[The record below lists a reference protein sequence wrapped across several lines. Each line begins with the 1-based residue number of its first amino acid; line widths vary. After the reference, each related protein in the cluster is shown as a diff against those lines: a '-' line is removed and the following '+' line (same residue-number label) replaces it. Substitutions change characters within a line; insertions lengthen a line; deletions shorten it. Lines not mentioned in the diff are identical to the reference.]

1 MVASTSHGFCNS
13 HYQHDDPFISR
24 KRRKTLNSQVINTCI
39 GDIAHTYFSNRC
51 SGDEI
56 HCTSSICDP
65 SEGLGSHVAMEGS
78 STQQD
83 SSGGGTPKS
92 CSGGETQRHDRSLP
106 GYAQPVYVS
115 GWMYVNQN
123 GEMCGPYIQ
132 EQLYEG
138 LSTGFLPEELPVFA
152 VVNEALLNSVPLKYF
167 RQFPDHVATGF
178 SYLNAKVQVAAP
190 SNQFTNGSTSNGVVN
205 TQSIPPHS
213 HVGDTNHESEPQSSK
228 NEATNPDSSDMP
240 VSYEESCWV
249 FEDEEGRKHG
259 PHSLA
264 EIYLWHQHGYLPE
277 TLMIR
282 HKDGRFEPFTLLSIL
297 STWRTNSS
305 NVVSPENLKN
315 DDTSFIADV
324 SEEVSTQLHSGIMKA
339 ARRVLLDEIISSIV
353 PDFMAMKKAQRLLE
367 AEARK
372 QAVSS
377 CPTDS
382 KAMVVPERK
391 SSVDSGLEDVNSC
404 CPTDSK
410 AMVVPEKKSSVDAG
424 LEDVVPSPDAC
435 GTPVMSQRNTRSIQ
449 SSERIAE
456 SVAIKKSQR
465 RLRYEA
471 RKQAA
476 KACSSAG
483 ERAEVGEESNNIAA
497 SGDAAAVLTPDS
509 QEVAM
514 QSPKNMRSIGN
525 IGNFTGAVSVARKAC
540 FESCM
545 EVMWNA
551 VFYDPVSDY
560 SCSWRKRKRWSQD
573 QTDAESPV
581 CVNDEGPPGLRP
593 PLENPDTWSQ
603 SLSISEVDSSQKIK
617 DIQVMVEGALH
628 LSAQVSLTEYCKDF
642 LEECAELKASVEV
655 KDPSGVTFSRSP
667 TDVVDLEKH
676 AGESSVFAEAVPS
689 GSLLTAATSSLT
701 SPRGQSE
708 NFLSTRFES
717 AFEKLGLPVV
727 DVVDDQ
733 DFDEPPPP
741 GLDESYVYADP
752 SQSIKY
758 RPSKSD
764 ESVSK
769 MGEFVSLAMFRQKLH
784 KDVLGKWRST
794 VFSSSLHQCFTTW
807 RASQNPSAIAI
818 DDEGTSNS
826 GKGRNT
832 NSAALPGNHGEQ
844 RSRSAPSRKKKSAR
858 KKLGSL
864 SACLAS
870 KDIQLLHDD
879 VKSGNQE
886 SGILSESLEPRAVE
900 NLPKVNISKLA
911 SSVKNSKK
919 TRKIVENNGTNEP
932 TRKPSTCNPRK
943 MICAVQ
949 SSDKV
954 IEDDANDTAEATS
967 ALAKDQI
974 GTKMVVD
981 TSGHDPKS
989 QKEHNGC
996 SSDKLP
1002 SSNQALHQKR
1012 KKSFSDHPSS
1022 RPAKVSKTPNILSLA
1037 LPSQEEKMLDRT
1049 SDPSSS
1055 YSAEFWNA
1063 ANVII
1068 GLASPPVGNTRNG
1081 INDQSSRPG
1090 TFSKVPNGIDDE
1102 HSSRRAKVSK
1112 IYNETAAKKEN
1123 SRDTAVRKVK
1133 SSKIRKL
1140 KTCPKSDGCARASIS
1155 GWEWHNWSIK
1165 ASSTEKARVRGSH
1178 CGQVQN
1184 FGSEFYTYQS
1194 ANAKGLSARTNRI
1207 KLRNLLAAAEGADL
1221 LKITQLKSR
1230 KKRLRFQRSKIHD
1243 WGLVALE
1250 PIEAEDFVI
1259 EYVGEL
1265 IRPQISDIRERHY
1278 EKMGIGSSYLFR
1290 LDDGYVVDA
1299 TKRGGIARFINHSC
1313 EPNCYTKIIAVD
1325 GQKKIFIYAKRHI
1338 SPGEELTYN
1347 YKFPLEDKKIPC
1359 NCGSNRCRGS
1369 MN

>member
-1 MVASTSHGFCNS
+1 MVGSTSHNIFNS

-24 KRRKTLNSQVINTCI
+24 KRRKTVNSQVINTCI
-39 GDIAHTYFSNRC
+39 GDIAHASLSNRC
-51 SGDEI
+51 CGDET
-56 HCTSSICDP
+56 HCPSSICDP

-78 STQQD
+78 TQQD
-83 SSGGGTPKS
+83 SSGG
-92 CSGGETQRHDRSLP
+92 ETECHDQSLP
-106 GYAQPVYVS
+106 GYVQPIYVS
-115 GWMYVNQN
+115 GWMYVNQS
-123 GEMCGPYIQ
+123 GQMCGPYIQ

-138 LSTGFLPEELPVFA
+138 LSTGFLPEELPVYA
-152 VVNEALLNSVPLKYF
+152 VVNGALLNSVPLKYF
-167 RQFPDHVATGF
+167 GQFPDHVATGF
-178 SYLNAKVQVAAP
+178 SNLNANIKEAAP
-190 SNQFTNGSTSNGVVN
+190 SNQFTNGSTSNGVLTSYEQVN
-205 TQSIPPHS
+205 SSNARPIPHS
-213 HVGDTNHESEPQSSK
+213 HVGSTNHESEPQSSN

-240 VSYEESCWV
+240 VSNEESCWV
-249 FEDEEGRKHG
+249 FEDEKGSKHG

-264 EIYLWHQHGYLPE
+264 EIYSWHHYGYLPE
-277 TLMIR
+277 TLMIG
-282 HKDGRFEPFTLLSIL
+282 HKNGRFEPFTLLSIL

-305 NVVSPENLKN
+305 DIVSPENLKN

-324 SEEVSTQLHSGIMKA
+324 TEEVSTQLHSGIMKA

-367 AEARK
+367 AEGRK
-372 QAVSS
+372 QA
-377 CPTDS
+377 
-382 KAMVVPERK
+382 
-391 SSVDSGLEDVNSC
+391 VNSC

-410 AMVVPEKKSSVDAG
+410 AMIVPERKISVDSG
-424 LEDVVPSPDAC
+424 VVDVVPSPDAC
-435 GTPVMSQRNTRSIQ
+435 GTPVMSQRNARYIR

-465 RLRYEA
+465 HLRYEA

-476 KACSSAG
+476 KACFSAD
-483 ERAEVGEESNNIAA
+483 ERPEVGEESNNTVA
-497 SGDAAAVLTPDS
+497 SGDAVAVLTPDS
-509 QEVAM
+509 HEVPM
-514 QSPKNMRSIGN
+514 QSPKKMKSIGSIGN
-525 IGNFTGAVSVARKAC
+525 FSGAVSVARRAC

-573 QTDAESPV
+573 QSDAESPV

-593 PLENPDTWSQ
+593 PWKNPDTCTQ

-642 LEECAELKASVEV
+642 VEEECAKLKASVEG
-655 KDPSGVTFSRSP
+655 KDSSVVTFSTCP
-667 TDVVDLEKH
+667 TDVDLEKH
-676 AGESSVFAEAVPS
+676 ACESSVCAEAFPS

-701 SPRGQSE
+701 SPQGQPE
-708 NFLSTRFES
+708 RFLSTRFES

-741 GLDESYVYADP
+741 GLDESYVYAEP
-752 SQSIKY
+752 SQNIKY

-794 VFSSSLHQCFTTW
+794 VFSSSLHQCFLTW
-807 RASQNPSAIAI
+807 RASQHKS
-818 DDEGTSNS
+818 DKGTSNS
-826 GKGRNT
+826 VKGRNT

-844 RSRSAPSRKKKSAR
+844 RSRSTPSRKKKSTQ

-864 SACLAS
+864 SVCLAS
-870 KDIQLLHDD
+870 KDIELLHDD
-879 VKSGNQE
+879 VKSGNQD
-886 SGILSESLEPRAVE
+886 SGILSESLEPRAVD
-900 NLPKVNISKLA
+900 LPKFNISKLA
-911 SSVKNSKK
+911 SSMKNNKK
-919 TRKIVENNGTNEP
+919 TRKIVENNGANEP
-932 TRKPSTCNPRK
+932 SRKPSNCNTRK
-943 MICAVQ
+943 MTLAVQ
-949 SSDKV
+949 SSDEV
-954 IEDDANDTAEATS
+954 TEDDANDTEEATS
-967 ALAKDQI
+967 ASAKDQI
-974 GTKMVVD
+974 GTKKVVD

-989 QKEHNGC
+989 RKEHNGC

-1002 SSNQALHQKR
+1002 SSSQALHQKR
-1012 KKSFSDHPSS
+1012 KKSVIDHPSS
-1022 RPAKVSKTPNILSLA
+1022 RPAKVSKTTNSLSLA
-1037 LPSQEEKMLDRT
+1037 RSSQEEKTLDRT
-1049 SDPSSS
+1049 SDRPSSCS
-1055 YSAEFWNA
+1055 VEVWKTS
-1063 ANVII
+1063 NVII
-1068 GLASPPVGNTRNG
+1068 GLASPPLTNTPNG
-1081 INDQSSRPG
+1081 TNDQSCHPG
-1090 TFSKVPNGIDDE
+1090 KFSKVPNGIDDE
-1102 HSSRRAKVSK
+1102 PSSRRAKVSK
-1112 IYNETAAKKEN
+1112 LSNETAAKKEN
-1123 SRDTAVRKVK
+1123 SRDTAVRKDK
-1133 SSKIRKL
+1133 SSEIRKL
-1140 KTCPKSDGCARASIS
+1140 KTCPKSDGCARSSIS
-1155 GWEWHNWSIK
+1155 GWEWHNWSVK
-1165 ASSTEKARVRGSH
+1165 ANSTEKARVRGSH
-1178 CGQVQN
+1178 CDQVQN

-1313 EPNCYTKIIAVD
+1313 EPNCYTKVIAVD

-1359 NCGSNRCRGS
+1359 NCGSKRCRGS

>member
-1 MVASTSHGFCNS
+1 MVASTSHSICNS
-13 HYQHDDPFISR
+13 HYHHDDPFVSR
-24 KRRKTLNSQVINTCI
+24 KRRKTVNSQVINTCI
-39 GDIAHTYFSNRC
+39 GDIAHVSLSNRC
-51 SGDEI
+51 WGDEI
-56 HCTSSICDP
+56 HCVSSICDP
-65 SEGLGSHVAMEGS
+65 SEGLGSRVAMEG

-92 CSGGETQRHDRSLP
+92 CSGGGTPKSCSGGETQCHDQSLHE
-106 GYAQPVYVS
+106 YIQPVYVS
-115 GWMYVNQN
+115 GWMYVNQS
-123 GEMCGPYIQ
+123 GQMCGPYIQ

-138 LSTGFLPEELPVFA
+138 LSTGFLPEELPVYA
-152 VVNEALLNSVPLKYF
+152 VVNGALLNSVPLKYF

-178 SYLNAKVQVAAP
+178 SYLNANIKVAPP
-190 SNQFTNGSTSNGVVN
+190 SNQFTNGSTSNGVLISYEQVN
-205 TQSIPPHS
+205 SSNARSIPHS
-213 HVGDTNHESEPQSSK
+213 HVGDTNHESEPQSSN

-240 VSYEESCWV
+240 VSNEESCWV
-249 FEDEEGRKHG
+249 FEDEKGSKHG

-264 EIYLWHQHGYLPE
+264 EIYSWHHYGYLPE

-305 NVVSPENLKN
+305 NIVSPENLKN

-324 SEEVSTQLHSGIMKA
+324 TEEVSTQLHSGIMKA
-339 ARRVLLDEIISSIV
+339 ARRVLLDEIISSVV

-372 QAVSS
+372 PA
-377 CPTDS
+377 
-382 KAMVVPERK
+382 
-391 SSVDSGLEDVNSC
+391 VNSC

-410 AMVVPEKKSSVDAG
+410 AMVVPERKFSVDSG
-424 LEDVVPSPDAC
+424 VVGVVPSPDAC
-435 GTPVMSQRNTRSIQ
+435 GTPVMSQRNAQSIR

-465 RLRYEA
+465 HLRYEA

-476 KACSSAG
+476 KACSSAD
-483 ERAEVGEESNNIAA
+483 ERPEVGEESNNIVA
-497 SGDAAAVLTPDS
+497 SGDTVAVLTPDS
-509 QEVAM
+509 HEVPM
-514 QSPKNMRSIGN
+514 QSPKKMKSIGST
-525 IGNFTGAVSVARKAC
+525 GNFTGAVSVARRAC

-560 SCSWRKRKRWSQD
+560 SCSWRKRKRWSQN
-573 QTDAESPV
+573 QSDAESPV
-581 CVNDEGPPGLRP
+581 CVNDEGPPGVRP
-593 PLENPDTWSQ
+593 PLKNPDTCSQ

-617 DIQVMVEGALH
+617 DIQVTVEGALH

-642 LEECAELKASVEV
+642 VEEECAKLKASVEG

-667 TDVVDLEKH
+667 TDVDLEKH
-676 AGESSVFAEAVPS
+676 ACESSVSAEAFPS
-689 GSLLTAATSSLT
+689 GGLLTAATSSLT
-701 SPRGQSE
+701 SPQGQPE
-708 NFLSTRFES
+708 RFLSTRFES

-733 DFDEPPPP
+733 NFDELPPP

-752 SQSIKY
+752 SQNIKY

-764 ESVSK
+764 EFVSK

-794 VFSSSLHQCFTTW
+794 IFSSSLHQCFLTW
-807 RASQNPSAIAI
+807 RASRNPSAIVIA
-818 DDEGTSNS
+818 DKGTSNS
-826 GKGRNT
+826 GEGRNT

-844 RSRSAPSRKKKSAR
+844 RSRSTPSCKKKSTQE
-858 KKLGSL
+858 KLGSL
-864 SACLAS
+864 SVCLAS
-870 KDIQLLHDD
+870 KDIELLHDD
-879 VKSGNQE
+879 VKSGNQD

-900 NLPKVNISKLA
+900 NLPKVNISKLV

-919 TRKIVENNGTNEP
+919 TRKIVGNNGTNEL

-943 MICAVQ
+943 MTFAVQ
-949 SSDKV
+949 SSDEV

-967 ALAKDQI
+967 ASAKDQI
-974 GTKMVVD
+974 GTKKVVD

-989 QKEHNGC
+989 RKERNVC

-1002 SSNQALHQKR
+1002 SPTQALHQKR
-1012 KKSFSDHPSS
+1012 KKSVSDHPSS
-1022 RPAKVSKTPNILSLA
+1022 RPAKVSKAPNSLFLA
-1037 LPSQEEKMLDRT
+1037 RPSQEEKMLDIT
-1049 SDPSSS
+1049 SDPPSSCS
-1055 YSAEFWNA
+1055 VEVWNTS
-1063 ANVII
+1063 NVII
-1068 GLASPPVGNTRNG
+1068 GLASPPLANTPNG
-1081 INDQSSRPG
+1081 INDQSSHPG
-1090 TFSKVPNGIDDE
+1090 KFLKVPNGIYDE
-1102 HSSRRAKVSK
+1102 PSSRRAKVSK
-1112 IYNETAAKKEN
+1112 MSNETGAKKEN
-1123 SRDTAVRKVK
+1123 SRHTAVRKVK

-1140 KTCPKSDGCARASIS
+1140 KTCPKSDGCARSSIS
-1155 GWEWHNWSIK
+1155 GWEWHNWSMK
-1165 ASSTEKARVRGSH
+1165 ANSTEKARVRGSH

-1265 IRPQISDIRERHY
+1265 IRPQISDIREHHY

-1313 EPNCYTKIIAVD
+1313 EPNCYTKVIAVD

-1359 NCGSNRCRGS
+1359 NCGSKRCRGS